1 MRRDAAAPL
10 LVAATAVLLFLP
22 SLRGDF
28 VWDDRSLI
36 LENRLLDDWSDLS
49 GALSS
54 DFFRRSGNE
63 ERIGHWRPVVTFTY
77 MVDRTLFGT
86 APAGYHAGNVSLH
99 ALASCLVFA
108 LGRAIALDRRGAT
121 FAGLLFAV
129 HPVHVES
136 VAWISGRT
144 DLLAAVF
151 ALGALLLD
159 AHRARNGHRG
169 AAFGVFALT
178 FAGLLA
184 KEMAVAVLFGAVL
197 RALVLPS
204 DREAARGRARA
215 AFAASGA
222 PFAAAALYLVLRLAV
237 VGIPPEP
244 PAAAAAGRA
253 VLFATWWSAF
263 LDILRVLAWPA
274 DLGILPRVA
283 RIASLAAPGPLA
295 GLAAFVLLAWGAR
308 RARFRF
314 PSLSWSIGFFLAS
327 LLPLT
332 NFVVPIRA
340 PAGIAFPWAER
351 FLYLP
356 SAGWALAVGAAV
368 AAAQGMAPALRR
380 ATAAALLASVALL
393 ASRSTARIPD
403 WRDERSLFGAEVERL
418 PGAATAHLGL
428 ADALARD
435 GETALAERHYE
446 EAISLAPGNLF
457 ARYNYGNLLL
467 AKGDF
472 AGAERAYREALAIV
486 PGHGNSRMNLGI
498 ALARQG
504 RLGEAIDAFERA
516 VEAMPSSTEARH
528 NLDTARALA
537 AKDGGADGKP

>member
-1 MRRDAAAPL
+1 VRRDAAALL

-22 SLRGDF
+22 SLRGEF

-36 LENRLLDDWSDLS
+36 LENRLLDDWSDLG

-63 ERIGHWRPVVTFTY
+63 ERIGHWRPVVTLSY
-77 MVDRTLFGT
+77 MVDRTLFGR
-86 APAGYHAGNVSLH
+86 APAGYHAGNVLLH

-108 LGRAIALDRRGAT
+108 LGRALGLDRRGAT
-121 FAGLLFAV
+121 CAGLLFAV

-159 AHRARNGHRG
+159 TRRARNGDRG
-169 AAFGVFALT
+169 AAIGVFALT

-184 KEMAVAVLFGAVL
+184 KEMAVAVLFGALL

-204 DREAARGRARA
+204 ERETARGRARA
-215 AFAASGA
+215 ALTAAAA
-222 PFAAAALYLVLRLAV
+222 PAAAAALYVFLRLVV

-253 VLFATWWSAF
+253 VLFATWWSAL
-263 LDILRVLAWPA
+263 LDTLRVLFWPA
-274 DLGILPRVA
+274 DLGILPRVE
-283 RIASLAAPGPLA
+283 RVASLAAPAPVA
-295 GLAAFVLLAWGAR
+295 GLAAFVLLAWGAW
-308 RARFRF
+308 RARLRF
-314 PSLSWSIGFFLAS
+314 PALSWAISFFLAS

-356 SAGWALAVGAAV
+356 SAGWALAAGAAV
-368 AAAQGMAPALRR
+368 AATQARATRR
-380 ATAAALLASVALL
+380 AVAAAVLAAIALLAA
-393 ASRSTARIPD
+393 RSTARIPD
-403 WRDERSLFGAEVERL
+403 WREERSLFGSEVERL

-435 GETALAERHYE
+435 GETVLAERHYE
-446 EAISLAPGNLF
+446 EAIALAPTNLF
-457 ARYNYGNLLL
+457 ARYNHGNLLL
-467 AKGDF
+467 AKGDL

-486 PGHGNSRMNLGI
+486 PGHANSRMNLGI

-504 RLGEAIDAFERA
+504 RLGEAIEALERA

-528 NLDTARALA
+528 NLDAARALA
-537 AKDGGADGKP
+537 AKEGGAEGAP

>member
-1 MRRDAAAPL
+1 MRRDAAAL
-10 LVAATAVLLFLP
+10 FLVAATAVLLFLP
-22 SLRGDF
+22 ALAGDF

-36 LENRLLDDWSDLS
+36 LENRLLDDWSDLG

-63 ERIGHWRPVVTFTY
+63 ERIGHWRPVVTLSY
-77 MVDRTLFGT
+77 MIDRRLFGD
-86 APAGYHAGNVSLH
+86 APAGYHAGNAILH
-99 ALASCLVFA
+99 AIVSCLVFA
-108 LGRAIALDRRGAT
+108 LGRALGLDRRGAL

-144 DLLAAVF
+144 DLLAAVAGLA
-151 ALGALLLD
+151 ALVLD
-159 AHRARNGHRG
+159 ARRARTGGRG
-169 AAFGVFALT
+169 AAIGVFALT
-178 FAGLLA
+178 FAGLLS

-197 RALVLPS
+197 RALFVAGERERVL
-204 DREAARGRARA
+204 GRVRA
-215 AFAASGA
+215 AL
-222 PFAAAALYLVLRLAV
+222 AAAAAPAAACALYVFLRLAV
-237 VGIPPEP
+237 VGILPEP

-263 LDILRVLAWPA
+263 LDTLRVLLWPA
-274 DLGILPRVA
+274 DLGILPRVE
-283 RIASLAAPGPLA
+283 RVASLAAPAPLA
-295 GLAAFVLLAWGAR
+295 GLAAFVLLAWGAW
-308 RARFRF
+308 RARLRF
-314 PSLSWSIGFFLAS
+314 PALSWSVSFFLAS

-356 SAGWALAVGAAV
+356 SVGWALVAGAAV
-368 AAAQGMAPALRR
+368 AAAQARATRR
-380 ATAAALLASVALL
+380 AAAAAVLAAVALL
-393 ASRSTARIPD
+393 AARSNARIPD
-403 WRDERSLFGAEVERL
+403 WRDERALFGAEVERL
-418 PGAATAHLGL
+418 PGSATAHLGL

-435 GETALAERHYE
+435 GETALAKRHYE
-446 EAISLAPGNLF
+446 EAIALAPRNLF

-467 AKGDF
+467 AKGDL
-472 AGAERAYREALAIV
+472 AGAERAYREALAIL
-486 PGHGNSRMNLGI
+486 PGHGKSRMNLGI

-504 RLGEAIDAFERA
+504 RLVEAIDAFERA
-516 VEAMPSSTEARH
+516 VAAMPSSSEARH

-537 AKDGGADGKP
+537 AKEGGAEGTP